1 MGVTKHMLYKISQ
14 TSKYNDIND
23 GNDII
28 SFLNSSTR
36 AFYND
41 EPRFLMS
48 SFKNYFK
55 SFLQSALVD
64 IERTIRGT
72 FCCGFSL
79 ETVNIEKIKQMY
91 PNICENMFKVKTDND
106 IKRISN
112 FLSNAR
118 NINSHAVVSKKNFA
132 FFYNDFSFLKE
143 QFVANPRII
152 YVDNDGCLT
161 IAGLIFIIINFLNVK
176 SLSALIRKHRLFA
189 IVITGSWDNVDPSEF
204 VEKVSKVNL
213 EIPIR
218 SVKSE
223 TLIDSVLGNFKKI
236 ATLTE
241 DGKFSISIGKEGEE
255 TFKVSGF
262 IKDNE
267 IYIKSFSLTRTF
279 YKQDFYL
286 KIEEKESFIKLC
298 NQLPEFVLLD
308 YLFEKEITIFSEE
321 AYLNLMLEFDK
332 ISKLNHPKYYTDKN
346 IKIIALPNTVADFTY
361 LSTLFDDG
369 VQRILLSLED
379 YIYGNFIKE
388 KPESYSTLYEALS
401 AVNVPKKTA
410 TGLIHIRNWASHGY
424 LLGEYLRINGEAVK
438 IHYKT
443 VVNSLHELVKT
454 FKSTNNNIS
463 DYFSILIRESFIEA
477 VVNFKYNQS
486 YMVSKKVI
494 ESYPEEDKNEWTM
507 KNNLIEHS
515 MFDVTFLNAIAEEVD
530 CKPMVIKLVL
540 PSRNLPL
547 YFRATPR
554 SVDEIKAFCSKN
566 NMTIK
571 SIEKNGLLH
580 TYLLI

>member
-1 MGVTKHMLYKISQ
+1 MLYKISQ

-23 GNDII
+23 GNDVI
-28 SFLNSSTR
+28 SFLNSSTK

-55 SFLQSALVD
+55 SYLQSALVD

-79 ETVNIEKIKQMY
+79 ETVNIKKIKQMY
-91 PNICENMFKVKTDND
+91 PNICENIFKVKTDND

-152 YVDNDGCLT
+152 YIDNDGCLT

-189 IVITGSWDNVDPSEF
+189 IVVTGNWDNIDPHEF
-204 VEKVSKVNL
+204 AEKVSKVNL
-213 EIPIR
+213 EVSIR
-218 SVKSE
+218 NTQNN
-223 TLIDSVLGNFKKI
+223 TLIDAVLGDFKKI
-236 ATLTE
+236 AALTK

-255 TFKVSGF
+255 TFKVSGCIGDDEIF
-262 IKDNE
+262 IN
-267 IYIKSFSLTRTF
+267 SFSLTRIF
-279 YKQDFYL
+279 YKHDCSL
-286 KIEEKESFIKLC
+286 KVEDKESFIKLC
-298 NQLPEFVLLD
+298 NQLPEFALID
-308 YLFEKEITIFSEE
+308 YLFEKEIFCFDSET
-321 AYLNLMLEFDK
+321 YLDITLEFEK
-332 ISKLNHPKYYTDKN
+332 IAKLNHPKYYTDKN
-346 IKIIALPNTVADFTY
+346 IKIISLPETIADFTY

-369 VQRILLSLED
+369 VQRILFSLED
-379 YIYGNFIKE
+379 YIYGNFIGE
-388 KPESYSTLYEALS
+388 KPESYSTLYDALM
-401 AVNVPKKTA
+401 AVNVPKRTA
-410 TGLIHIRNWASHGY
+410 VGATHVRNWASHGY

-438 IHYKT
+438 INYT
-443 VVNSLHELVKT
+443 TIVNSLHELVKV
-454 FKSTNNNIS
+454 FKNANNKLS

-477 VVNFKYNQS
+477 IVNFKYNQS
-486 YMVSKKVI
+486 YAVSKKII
-494 ESYPEEDKNEWTM
+494 ESYPDVDKSEWIM

-515 MFDVTFLNAIAEEVD
+515 LMNVTFLNPLAEEVG
-530 CKPMVIKLVL
+530 CKPMVIKVVL
-540 PSRNLPL
+540 PSYSLPL

-554 SVDEIKAFCSKN
+554 SIDDINNFCDKN
-566 NMTIK
+566 NFKIQ

-580 TYLLI
+580 TYQLA